1 MNNYTKYWKLIGNK
15 KIIDSDSKVTN
26 QHVEDTYLNSALAR
40 KRVHYFLYFFIVCIL
55 IWASVIP
62 FSGGVVIQG
71 TVIAELRN
79 KPVQHLSGG
88 IIERIFIKDGDIIK
102 KGQPLLK
109 LKASSVDSQ
118 LYVNKI
124 QLLAYQVAE
133 IRLTTE
139 ASGSESFN
147 YIAAN
152 SLNNGSKEFKDILNN
167 ELTLFNS
174 RKSIFETELKAIN
187 EIINSYVNQINSLND
202 SLKSH
207 ERQLA
212 IAKIEIHSMDQ
223 LFDSGYISKSK
234 LNQFEQAIADI
245 ESKIAED
252 RVTISRT
259 QSNLVDSRFKL
270 LQRKQERVREA
281 RSQLFDIKRELEATK
296 AKFTISLDESDRL
309 VLRSP
314 SDGIVIGLA
323 FRTADAVISP
333 GQIVLEIAPS
343 SEELIIEG
351 KISPHEI
358 GGIYIGLESRIRFTA
373 LNKSM
378 PVVNGL
384 ITSVSADR
392 IADSRTNESFYL
404 VQAKINSK
412 ELNENLSNKIVA
424 GMPVDLM
431 VTTDKRTLLNY
442 LSKPILGFFYK
453 SLNER

>member
-1 MNNYTKYWKLIGNK
+1 MKYPNKFWKSIVNK
-15 KIIDSDSKVTN
+15 NTIDKESDFKNKNVDDFYIDSISDRRRIY
-26 QHVEDTYLNSALAR
+26 YL
-40 KRVHYFLYFFIVCIL
+40 LYFFIICIL
-55 IWASVIP
+55 IWASIVP

-71 TVIAELRN
+71 TIVAELHN

-88 IIERIFIKDGDIIK
+88 IIEKIFVKDGDRII

-118 LYVNKI
+118 LSANTI
-124 QLLAYQVAE
+124 QLLAYQIAE
-133 IRLTTE
+133 IRLATE
-139 ASGSESFN
+139 ASNSANFN
-147 YIAAN
+147 YAAAN
-152 SLNNGSKEFKDILNN
+152 SLNNGSKEFKEIFSN

-187 EIINSYVNQINSLND
+187 EIIISYTNQINSLND

-207 ERQLA
+207 EKQLA
-212 IAKIEIHSMDQ
+212 IAKIELRSMDQ
-223 LFDSGYISKSK
+223 LLDSGYISKSK
-234 LNQFEQAIADI
+234 LNQYEQAIADI

-281 RSQLFDIKRELEATK
+281 RAQLFDIRRELEIVK
-296 AKFTISLDESDRL
+296 AKFTTSLDESDRL
-309 VLRSP
+309 VLRAP

-323 FRTADAVISP
+323 FRTSDAIISP
-333 GQIVLEIAPS
+333 GQVVLEITPIN
-343 SEELIIEG
+343 EELIIEG
-351 KISPHEI
+351 KISPHQI
-358 GGIYIGLESRIRFTA
+358 DGIYIGLESRIRFTA
-373 LNKSM
+373 LNKST

-392 IADSRTNESFYL
+392 ISDSKSNDTFYL
-404 VQAKINSK
+404 IQAKINPKEINAILSK
-412 ELNENLSNKIVA
+412 QIIA
-424 GMPVDLM
+424 GMPVDLII
-431 VTTDKRTLLNY
+431 TTDKRTLLNY
-442 LSKPILGFFYK
+442 LAKPIMGFFYK